1 MGGLRRVAMK
11 KPYRAIKRYLLNVEG
26 RDFVVGDV
34 HGCFSLLEE
43 RLASVAYDP
52 RYDRLFSVGDL
63 VDRGL
68 ESASVLD
75 VVRRYRIKAIRG
87 NHEDMILRWYGGY
100 TSSDQLLA
108 NGGEWFIAMDDGSG
122 RARKLTSFMASLP
135 YAIEIETRNGLV
147 GLLHADAPHEDWRK
161 LAELLEGEGQ
171 DGMTRRKV
179 LWQRTRWLEHRE
191 RDADE
196 LSSLRKLFDLPVLA
210 GAPLAFDPRRI
221 IHGVGA
227 VVVGHTPVQRPT
239 VRGNVVNIDTGAVYG
254 GALTLLDLNDIWNLL
269 FNAEAV

>member
-1 MGGLRRVAMK
+1 MK
-11 KPYRAIKRYLLNVEG
+11 KPYRAVKRYLLNVEG

-34 HGCFSLLEE
+34 HGCFSLLQEQ
-43 RLASVAYDP
+43 LVSVAYDP
-52 RYDRLFSVGDL
+52 RCDRLFSVGDL
-63 VDRGL
+63 VDRGP

-75 VVRRYRIKAIRG
+75 IVRRYRIKAIRG

-122 RARKLTSFMASLP
+122 RARKLASFMASLP

-147 GLLHADAPHEDWRK
+147 GLLHADAPHEDWPK
-161 LAELLEGEGQ
+161 LAEMLENEAP
-171 DGMTRRKV
+171 DGMTRRKA
-179 LWQRTRWLEHRE
+179 LWQRTRWLKHRE
-191 RDADE
+191 RDAGE
-196 LSSLRKLFDLPVLA
+196 LSSLRALFDSSVAA
-210 GAPLAFDPRRI
+210 GTPLAFDPRRI

-254 GALTLLDLNDIWNLL
+254 GALTILDLNDIWSLL
-269 FNAEAV
+269 SSVEAA